1 MPTVG
6 ARATKLPHAKI
17 KRKNIKTR
25 NLNTDLILSPKLT
38 QNGS

>member
-17 KRKNIKTR
+17 KRKNIKTG
-25 NLNTDLILSPKLT
+25 NLNTDLILSPKFD
-38 QNGS
+38 SK